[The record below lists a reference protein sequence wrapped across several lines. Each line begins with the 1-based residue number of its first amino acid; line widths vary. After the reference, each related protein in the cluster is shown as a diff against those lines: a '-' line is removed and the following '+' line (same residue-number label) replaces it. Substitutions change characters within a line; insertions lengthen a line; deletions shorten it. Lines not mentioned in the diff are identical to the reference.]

1 MREKVRVGQVA
12 RLKSEARKIVMVTAY
27 DYPTG
32 RLADEAGVDIV
43 LVGDSL
49 GNTVLG
55 FDDTIPVRLDHMIH
69 HCAAVRRGCK
79 RPLLVG
85 DMPFM
90 TYKIH
95 AQEALRNAARLVQ
108 EGGCEAVK
116 LEGGRSQADTVR
128 TIVDAGIPVMGHIG
142 LVPQSIHAL
151 SGYRAQ
157 GRQEQEAAALMD
169 DARALEEAGCFA
181 IVLEAIAWPAAEKI
195 TQSLKTPTIGIGS
208 GAACDGQVLV
218 LNDLLGLNF
227 DSPPRFVKE
236 YADVKTT
243 MRQAIEQF
251 ASEVRD
257 GAYPDKEHAYGT
269 KHI

>member
-1 MREKVRVGQVA
+1 MQQKVRVAEVA

-32 RLADEAGVDIV
+32 RLADEAGVDMV

-55 FDDTIPVRLDHMIH
+55 FDDTIPVRLEHMIH
-69 HCAAVRRGCK
+69 HSAAVRRGCK

-90 TYKIH
+90 TYKINS
-95 AQEALRNAARLVQ
+95 QEALRNAARLVQ

-116 LEGGRSQADTVR
+116 LEGGRSRAETIR
-128 TIVDAGIPVMGHIG
+128 MIVDAGIPVMGHIG

-157 GRQEQEAAALMD
+157 GREEHEAEALVE
-169 DARALEEAGCFA
+169 DALALQEAGCFA
-181 IVLEAIAWPAAEKI
+181 IVLEAVTWPTAEKI
-195 TQSLKTPTIGIGS
+195 TRSLKVPTIGIGS

-227 DSPPRFVKE
+227 DTPPRFVKE

-243 MRQAIEQF
+243 MRRAIEQF

-269 KHI
+269 KNM

>member
-1 MREKVRVGQVA
+1 MDKKVRVRDAV
-12 RLKSEARKIVMVTAY
+12 RFKSQNEKIVMVTAY
-27 DYPTG
+27 DYPSG

-55 FDDTIPVRLDHMIH
+55 FDDTIPVRLEHMVH
-69 HCAAVRRGCK
+69 HTAAVRRGCK

-90 TYKIH
+90 TYKIQP
-95 AQEALRNAARLVQ
+95 QEALRNAARLVQ

-116 LEGGRSQADTVR
+116 LEGGRQMAETVKI
-128 TIVDAGIPVMGHIG
+128 IVDAGIPVMGHIG

-157 GRQEQEAAALMD
+157 GREAPEAEALMD
-169 DARALEEAGCFA
+169 DAKALEQAGCFA
-181 IVLEAIAWPAAEKI
+181 VVLEAITWKTANNISAALKI
-195 TQSLKTPTIGIGS
+195 PTIGIGS
-208 GAACDGQVLV
+208 GADCDGQVLV

-227 DSPPRFVKE
+227 DNPPRFVKQ
-236 YADVKTT
+236 YAELKNTIHN
-243 MRQAIEQF
+243 AIGDF
-251 ASEVRD
+251 AREVRE
-257 GAYPDKEHAYGT
+257 GVYPDKKHAYGT
-269 KHI
+269 KEL